1 MDSSREEKLR
11 PIAGHL
17 MSYCQSHLGFKDPPR
32 LFFANDEQNATHD
45 LGKTAY
51 YDPAKK
57 SVTVFI
63 TGRHNKDVLRSIA
76 HELVHHMQ
84 NLRGDFNGDID
95 TSPDY
100 AQKDPNMRNIEAE
113 AYLLGNLLF
122 RDWEDGIKTNKL
134 KTNIVIKEEKNKMN
148 KDLIKQLIKKRL
160 LEMLQN
166 EEAVEE
172 GKASRAYR
180 KGYKD
185 GKKGHTKNDNDPQ
198 YLVGYKDGSEEET
211 KDGEARAKAGTL
223 FEKGED
229 IEEGAH
235 DPFNEFPRGPTYA
248 ELTRDRDEAEFRK
261 QEKARR
267 DKEHA
272 ERIAKQK
279 DARAMK
285 DAIRR
290 DRLGIG
296 PERSQAVKEGEKED
310 IDENDCGKRDDD
322 EKMEE
327 GEIPQGLK
335 DYMAKKNKDKPAE
348 KEDTQEEGKMPLKP
362 EPKGKDLNKDGK
374 KGHGK
379 VPAFLE
385 EKEED
390 LRIPENEN
398 ALNESRFGD
407 RRDSLYSRLIKEW
420 IK

>member
-172 GKASRAYR
+172 GKASRAYMKGKEDGR
-180 KGYKD
+180 KGHGMND
-185 GKKGHTKNDNDPQ
+185 NLKNDPS
-198 YLVGYKDGSEEET
+198 YLEGYKEGSAEET
-211 KDGEARAKAGTL
+211 RDGEARAKAGTL
-223 FEKGED
+223 FEKEQE
-229 IEEGAH
+229 IEEYGA
-235 DPFNEFPRGPTYA
+235 PAPKKVFK
-248 ELTRDRDEAEFRK
+248 RDE
-261 QEKARR
+261 
-267 DKEHA
+267 D
-272 ERIAKQK
+272 
-279 DARAMK
+279 
-285 DAIRR
+285 
-290 DRLGIG
+290 L
-296 PERSQAVKEGEKED
+296 
-310 IDENDCGKRDDD
+310 DENNCGKRD
-322 EKMEE
+322 EEEPMEE
-327 GEIPQGLK
+327 GDIPQGLK
-335 DYMAKKNKDKPAE
+335 DYMAKKNKDKPAKDDAE
-348 KEDTQEEGKMPLKP
+348 KEEDTQEEGKMPMKP
-362 EPKGKDLNKDGK
+362 EPEGEDLNKDGK
-374 KGHGK
+374 KGHGE

-407 RRDSLYSRLIKEW
+407 RRSSLYSRLIKEW